1 MAETKTPA
9 KKPPVATLPEK
20 FNSIVSEMKNGAEAA
35 LPLFLSDKGIT
46 FDVISEDGVQHT
58 SFWQHKPDGTDQ
70 LLWLYESDLTV
81 RWTNADKPADKLDA
95 MIHVIGTSDK
105 GPASAKLAAWDSAL
119 ATYFASKFWQE
130 PLLLDPH
137 AEDASSIRT
146 PQEPT
151 QSLGEPRNGSKG
163 INTQQPAQNAPAA
176 KNTARRTLTGPQMD
190 RMHKKAEVAGISMQQ
205 VDAEIRSKYNAEDP
219 HTITRQQYDEIC
231 RRLDEAARNRQGGQ
245 PNE

>member
-20 FNSIVSEMKNGAEAA
+20 FNSIVREIKNGTEEA

-46 FDVISEDGVQHT
+46 FDVISEDGVQHS
-58 SFWQHKPDGTDQ
+58 SFWQHTPEGTDQ
-70 LLWLYESDLTV
+70 LVWVYESDLTV
-81 RWTNADKPADKLDA
+81 RWTNAEKPADKLDA
-95 MIHVIGTSDK
+95 MIHVIGTSNK
-105 GPASAKLAAWDSAL
+105 GPATAKLAAWDSAL
-119 ATYFASKFWQE
+119 ATYFASKFWLP
-130 PLLLDPH
+130 PLLKDPH
-137 AEDASSIRT
+137 AEDATNVKSTQR
-146 PQEPT
+146 PT
-151 QSLGEPRNGSKG
+151 QSLAEPRNGSQG
-163 INTQQPAQNAPAA
+163 INTQEPAKNAPAA

-190 RMHKKAEVAGISMQQ
+190 RMYRKAEAAGITMQQ

-231 RRLDEAARNRQGGQ
+231 RRLDDAARNRQGGQ